1 MSESKIA
8 ISIVKSEGHALPGHP
23 ESPQRFSFFSELFD
37 GPLSASLL
45 NIPGTAASSESIL
58 RVHTPEYLNSLEKIC
73 RSGGG
78 FLDYGDTYASRVSYQ
93 AALNASGGTLGVLD
107 WVVKGEAR
115 PGFALV
121 RPPGHHAT
129 KDKAMGFCL
138 LNNIAIAAREA
149 QEKGLKRVMIVDFDV
164 HHGNGT
170 QAVFDRDSSV
180 LYISTHQEGIYPG
193 SGWWTDAGSGS
204 GEGYTVNIPLP
215 ARAGDANFE
224 EIFEEIIFP
233 MANRFTPDILLVS
246 AGYDA
251 HWTDPLASLS
261 LSTSGYYSIGSWLME
276 IANLYSHGR
285 LLFVL
290 EGGYDPKTLADNV
303 EATLCAIAGIADPG
317 QGNPSPSGPEP
328 EISDLISSLRS
339 LHHLG

>member
-8 ISIVKSEGHALPGHP
+8 ISIVRSEGHVLAGHP
-23 ESPQRFSFFSELFD
+23 ESPQRFSHFGRLFE
-37 GPLSASLL
+37 GPLSSHLL
-45 NIPGTAASSESIL
+45 KIPDTAASPVSVL
-58 RVHTPEYLNSLEKIC
+58 RVHTPDYLNSLEKIC

-78 FLDYGDTYASRVSYQ
+78 FLDYGDTYASPVSYQ

-107 WVVKGEAR
+107 WVVKGKAQT
-115 PGFALV
+115 GFALV

-129 KDKAMGFCL
+129 QAKAMGFCL
-138 LNNIAIAAREA
+138 LNNVAIAAREA
-149 QEKGLKRVMIVDFDV
+149 QLKGLKRVMIVDFDV

-193 SGWWTDAGSGS
+193 SGWWTDAGSGP

-224 EIFEEIIFP
+224 EIFEEIVFP
-233 MANRFTPDILLVS
+233 MAARFAPDILLVS
-246 AGYDA
+246 AGFDA
-251 HWTDPLASLS
+251 HWKDPLANLS

-276 IANLYSHGR
+276 IANHHSHGR

-303 EATLCAIAGIADPG
+303 EATLCAIAGVPNPG
-317 QGNPSPSGPEP
+317 QGNPSRSGPEP
-328 EISDLISSLRS
+328 ALSDLISSLRS